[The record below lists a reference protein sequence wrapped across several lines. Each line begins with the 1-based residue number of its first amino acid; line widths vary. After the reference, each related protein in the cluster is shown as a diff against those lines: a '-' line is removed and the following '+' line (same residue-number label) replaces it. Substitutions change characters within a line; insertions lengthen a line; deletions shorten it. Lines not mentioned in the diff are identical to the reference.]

1 MPNHQDDSVRTGLSR
16 RSFLTGLSVTLL
28 SSCSSRETRS
38 NDAGGP
44 VMDAG
49 GPPNLPVLVNPG
61 ERIDVS
67 DDVRVRLDWEPSP
80 KATSYDVELNGTI
93 IATGLSRPGLE
104 LAFGD
109 RSMPPLAGTN
119 RWRVRAANGAGS
131 RWSLA
136 DRFEVSSLGLVR
148 ARNFD
153 FEDPGPIELTI
164 ESAGSRLEVDARYAF
179 GGTGQGVALIC
190 DDPSE
195 TRAYKNHEQLPLGST
210 WLRLCV
216 RPEAWS
222 ADGVSVNIGRIRTE
236 SGETESLYWRTG
248 RGLHSTTISAGAG
261 VPEQDWTQVQL
272 GVLADGTVEL
282 WQFDGVREVLIGRRV
297 NPAMAAEK
305 NLVSFGCTNPNL
317 GLTFEVWL
325 DEVAVGKQKLAWVSP
340 ATDRREIVRPV
351 GLEPSSVGDRFTF
364 VFGSCNNASLLP
376 YDTMAIGAAARAEA
390 DFVIH
395 LGDHGYPDTGAYRQ
409 SKRAYQALWSD
420 LGHESNLASML
431 RRPWLVVASDHDLG
445 GNNIHAEAIPAFA
458 SEAFDSYNQ
467 NDSRAEPHGRYGSIE
482 LAGGEVELLWL
493 EELVYRA
500 PIDAPNTSSK
510 TCLGP
515 EQKEWFLDRIRSS
528 RADLLIVAS
537 QTTIGHVSESG
548 WIQYPSERAEV
559 VQACRERDGWT
570 RWLSGDKHTA
580 RWAWFEERLV
590 EWGAAAWGEIP
601 QGEPQAAPGVARA
614 ASGPAG
620 AFPTRVAAIEA
631 LTLRG
636 IADATSFGW
645 AEIDAVA
652 GTAHFTVRDNRG
664 EVRVQTDGTIL
675 EERFDYRSRPW
686 RLDDR

>member
-1 MPNHQDDSVRTGLSR
+1 MPNHHDDRPPPGWSR

-28 SSCSSRETRS
+28 SGCISRESRTDGS
-38 NDAGGP
+38 GP
-44 VMDAG
+44 SMVAG
-49 GPPNLPVLVNPG
+49 GPPTLPVLVNPG
-61 ERIDVS
+61 ERISAS

-80 KATSYDVELNGTI
+80 TATSYDVELNGVVV
-93 IATGLSRPGLE
+93 AAGLGRPGLE

-109 RSMPPLAGTN
+109 RSLPPLAGTN
-119 RWRVRAANGAGS
+119 RWRVRAVNGAGS

-136 DRFEVSSLGLVR
+136 DRFEVTTVGQVR
-148 ARNFD
+148 ARSFD
-153 FEDPGPIELTI
+153 FEDPGPIELTT
-164 ESAGSRLEVDARYAF
+164 ESTGSRLEVDARFAF
-179 GGTGQGVALIC
+179 GGSGQGVALVC
-190 DDPSE
+190 DDPTE
-195 TRAYKNHEQLPLGST
+195 TRAYKNHEQLPLWST

-216 RPEAWS
+216 RPEEWS
-222 ADGVSVNIGRIRTE
+222 DDGVSVNLGRIRTE
-236 SGETESLYWRTG
+236 GGETESLYWRTG
-248 RGLHSTTISAGAG
+248 RGLHSTTIRAGAG
-261 VPEQDWTQVQL
+261 VPAQEWTQIQL
-272 GVLADGTVEL
+272 GVSGDGTVEL
-282 WQFDGVREVLIGRRV
+282 WQFDGVHEVLVGRKV

-305 NLVSFGCTNPNL
+305 NLVSFGCSNPNL
-317 GLTFEVWL
+317 GITFEVWL
-325 DEVAVGKQKLAWVSP
+325 DEFAVGAQKLAWASP
-340 ATDRREIVRPV
+340 GTERNEIVRPMA
-351 GLEPSSVGDRFTF
+351 LDPAPLGDRFTF

-409 SKRAYQALWSD
+409 SERAYHALWSD
-420 LGHESNLASML
+420 LGQESNVASLL
-431 RRPWLVVASDHDLG
+431 RRPWLVLASDHDLG

-458 SEAFDSYNQ
+458 SAAFDSYNR
-467 NDSRAEPHGRYGSIE
+467 NDTSAEPNGRYGSIE

-500 PIDAPNTSSK
+500 PIDAPDTPSK

-515 EQKEWFLDRIRSS
+515 EQKSWFLDRLRTT
-528 RADLLIVAS
+528 RAHLLIIAS

-548 WIQYPSERAEV
+548 WIQYPAERAEI

-580 RWAWFEERLV
+580 RWAWFEDRLV
-590 EWGAAAWGEIP
+590 EWGAAAWAEIP
-601 QGEPQAAPGVARA
+601 QGEPQAAPGVVRA

-620 AFPTRVAAIEA
+620 AFPTRVSAIEA

-645 AEIDAVA
+645 AEIDAIS

-664 EVRVQTDGTIL
+664 EVRVQNDGTVL
-675 EERFDYRSRPW
+675 EERIDYRSRPW
-686 RLDDR
+686 QLDDR